1 MVALADART
10 QTAEMQDV
18 PMQSLILYNA
28 PQSTCSQRVRF
39 TLHEKGLAFSELK
52 LDLFSGDQLRPE
64 YLKINPNGVVPS
76 LVHNDRVIIDSA
88 VIIEYLSEVF
98 PEPAPLAPQDA
109 VVRAAMR
116 SFIRY
121 TDEVPTPA
129 VRVPSYNLAFLP
141 HFRDMSEADFI
152 ALAESKPLRK
162 DFLLS
167 MGRTGFSAQEMNK
180 ALERLRQAIARMSE
194 TLRASGGPWLM
205 GPHFTLA
212 DIAIMPVVVRMAD
225 LGLGTAW
232 EHLPEID
239 QWLAALRARPAFSK
253 AYYFGSLLTEK
264 YPELKNSLIRQG
276 RSSI

>member
-1 MVALADART
+1 
-10 QTAEMQDV
+10 
-18 PMQSLILYNA
+18 MQSLVLYNA

-76 LVHNDRVIIDSA
+76 LLHNGRVIIDSA

-98 PEPAPLAPQDA
+98 PEPTPLVPHDA
-109 VVRAAMR
+109 VARAAMR

-129 VRVPSYNLAFLP
+129 VRVPSYNFAFLP

-152 ALAESKPLRK
+152 VLAESKPLRK
-162 DFLLS
+162 EFLLS
-167 MGRTGFSAQEMNK
+167 MGRTGFCTQEMDK
-180 ALERLRQAIARMSE
+180 ALERLRQAIGRMSE
-194 TLRASGGPWLM
+194 ALRASGGPWLM
-205 GPHFTLA
+205 GPDLTLA

-225 LGLGTAW
+225 LGLGAFW

-239 QWLAALRARPAFSK
+239 RWLAALRARPAFSRT
-253 AYYFGSLLTEK
+253 YYFGSLLTEK
-264 YPELKNSLIRQG
+264 CPGLKESLIQQN
-276 RSSI
+276 RSSA